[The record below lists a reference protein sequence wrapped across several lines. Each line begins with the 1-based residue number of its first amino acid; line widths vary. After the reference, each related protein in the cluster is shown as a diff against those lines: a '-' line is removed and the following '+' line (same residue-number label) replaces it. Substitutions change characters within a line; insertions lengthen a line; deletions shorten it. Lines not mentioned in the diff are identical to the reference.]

1 MYGVLASGWTLG
13 IYFAQM
19 MYENMRPLFVT
30 HQLYVFWYTVI
41 TGFISFIICY
51 RMGPPKNKRSKDLI
65 RWSLQIAGLLF
76 VFFSSYFQEAT
87 LGIIIIAILAYYFPI
102 KYLYRVRSYYRTRFP
117 PKPRLLSSE
126 EYYEQGVRETAKA
139 LEELK
144 NYCNSPECNQWKTV
158 LKLKD
163 VSRFASFIEGN

>member
-1 MYGVLASGWTLG
+1 MASGWALG

-19 MYENMRPLFVT
+19 MYENIRPIFLT
-30 HQLYVFWYTVI
+30 HQLYVFWYVVI
-41 TGFISFIICY
+41 VGFASFIICY
-51 RMGPPKNKRSKDLI
+51 RMGPPKNQRSKDLI
-65 RWSLQIAGLLF
+65 RWCLQIAGLMM

-87 LGIIIIAILAYYFPI
+87 VGIIIVAILSYYFPT
-102 KYLYRVRSYYRTRFP
+102 KWLYRLRSLYRSRFP
-117 PKPRLLSSE
+117 PKPKFLTNE

-144 NYCNSPECNQWKTV
+144 NYCNSPDCNQWKTV

-163 VSRFASFIEGN
+163 VSRFASFIEGQ